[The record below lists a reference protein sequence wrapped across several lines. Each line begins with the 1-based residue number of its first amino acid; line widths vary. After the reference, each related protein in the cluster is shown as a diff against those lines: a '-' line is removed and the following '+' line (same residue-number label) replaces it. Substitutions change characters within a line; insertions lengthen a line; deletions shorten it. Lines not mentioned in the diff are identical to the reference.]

1 MRSAISHSS
10 NARSLSC
17 LSARMRAYRSCAS
30 GRCGW
35 RSSPV
40 RATRWAV
47 SSCPLWRNSSPSRRK
62 TRLSGSCASWE
73 DRVLISSGMR
83 PRPGQRLR
91 RRLGAAHLF
100 ELRQLRLRAWSEPF
114 PLIPLFHRLAEPAR
128 ADERVAEHPVR
139 GHGQGVEPDRAAQLL
154 DGIDAAPGGEGDA
167 AEQQMDGR
175 IVGMHARRLL
185 GDAARFLEVAARER
199 VFRAR
204 DRKSTRLNSSH
215 GYISYAVFCLK
226 KK

>member
-1 MRSAISHSS
+1 
-10 NARSLSC
+10 
-17 LSARMRAYRSCAS
+17 MRAYRSCAS

-83 PRPGQRLR
+83 PRPGERLG

-114 PLIPLFHRLAEPAR
+114 PRSEEHTSELQSQPNLVSRL
-128 ADERVAEHPVR
+128 
-139 GHGQGVEPDRAAQLL
+139 LL
-154 DGIDAAPGGEGDA
+154 DKKKISRTETPG
-167 AEQQMDGR
+167 
-175 IVGMHARRLL
+175 
-185 GDAARFLEVAARER
+185 VAQCAREELQPR
-199 VFRAR
+199 
-204 DRKSTRLNSSH
+204 
-215 GYISYAVFCLK
+215 CLTTPA
-226 KK
+226 

>member
-1 MRSAISHSS
+1 
-10 NARSLSC
+10 
-17 LSARMRAYRSCAS
+17 MRAYRSCAS

-83 PRPGQRLR
+83 PRPGERLG
-91 RRLGAAHLF
+91 RRLGAAHLL
-100 ELRQLRLRAWSEPF
+100 ELRQLRLRACSEPF
-114 PLIPLFHRLAEPAR
+114 PLVPLFHRLAEPAR

-139 GHGQGVEPDRAAQLL
+139 GDGQGIEPERAAQLL
-154 DGIDAAPGGEGDA
+154 DGTTLRPEASAMRP
-167 AEQQMDGR
+167 
-175 IVGMHARRLL
+175 
-185 GDAARFLEVAARER
+185 
-199 VFRAR
+199 
-204 DRKSTRLNSSH
+204 SSKWT
-215 GYISYAVFCLK
+215 V
-226 KK
+226 

>member
-1 MRSAISHSS
+1 
-10 NARSLSC
+10 
-17 LSARMRAYRSCAS
+17 MRAYRSCAS

-83 PRPGQRLR
+83 PRPGERLG

-100 ELRQLRLRAWSEPF
+100 ELRQLRLRACSEPF
-114 PLIPLFHRLAEPAR
+114 PLVPLFHRLAELQTAYEQAR
-128 ADERVAEHPVR
+128 ATNPKLTRGQFIAANMLGQNLSDKGITTDKILAGLASGKSMGKTLQSLGLSDKEAKQAES
-139 GHGQGVEPDRAAQLL
+139 QADRDVKAA
-154 DGIDAAPGGEGDA
+154 DKAADTAAPAKPDSG
-167 AEQQMDGR
+167 
-175 IVGMHARRLL
+175 H
-185 GDAARFLEVAARER
+185 
-199 VFRAR
+199 
-204 DRKSTRLNSSH
+204 
-215 GYISYAVFCLK
+215 
-226 KK
+226 

>member
-1 MRSAISHSS
+1 
-10 NARSLSC
+10 
-17 LSARMRAYRSCAS
+17 MRAYRSCAS

-73 DRVLISSGMR
+73 DRVLISPGMR
-83 PRPGQRLR
+83 PRPGERLR

-100 ELRQLRLRAWSEPF
+100 ELRQLRLRTCSEPF
-114 PLIPLFHRLAEPAR
+114 PLVPLLHRLAEPAR

-139 GHGQGVEPDRAAQLL
+139 GHGQGIEPERSEEHTSELQSRLHL
-154 DGIDAAPGGEGDA
+154 
-167 AEQQMDGR
+167 
-175 IVGMHARRLL
+175 VCRLL
-185 GDAARFLEVAARER
+185 LE
-199 VFRAR
+199 
-204 DRKSTRLNSSH
+204 
-215 GYISYAVFCLK
+215 K
-226 KK
+226 KKKTHSIFYYKYYLLSALQH

>member
-1 MRSAISHSS
+1 
-10 NARSLSC
+10 
-17 LSARMRAYRSCAS
+17 MRAYRSCAS

-83 PRPGQRLR
+83 PRPGERLG
-91 RRLGAAHLF
+91 RRLGAAHLL
-100 ELRQLRLRAWSEPF
+100 ELRQLRLRACSEPF
-114 PLIPLFHRLAEPAR
+114 PLVPLFHRLAEPAR

-139 GHGQGVEPDRAAQLL
+139 G
-154 DGIDAAPGGEGDA
+154 DG
-167 AEQQMDGR
+167 
-175 IVGMHARRLL
+175 
-185 GDAARFLEVAARER
+185 
-199 VFRAR
+199 

-215 GYISYAVFCLK
+215 SQISYAVFCLK
-226 KK
+226 KKKRDETTRKVLGAENLRDACGA